1 MLIVFASFC
10 VLISVEYI
18 LIPASES
25 AVQELANEW
34 SCHYNNLNLALAIS
48 VSCPW

>member
-18 LIPASES
+18 LFDKTNVVICPSNDTA
-25 AVQELANEW
+25 
-34 SCHYNNLNLALAIS
+34 CHWV
-48 VSCPW
+48 VSHPLPFG